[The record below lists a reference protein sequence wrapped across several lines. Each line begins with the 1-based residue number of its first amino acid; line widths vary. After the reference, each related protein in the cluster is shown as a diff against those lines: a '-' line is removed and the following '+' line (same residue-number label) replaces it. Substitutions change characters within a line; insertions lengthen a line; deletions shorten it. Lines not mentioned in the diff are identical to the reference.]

1 MLVHSTSSNGY
12 AKCKYMNGINA
23 CQISGNMTFDVGS
36 LNMNNL
42 NSTHISSRVENL
54 VTIRGNTINHT
65 VGSSNTAISS
75 SGNLHIVYPT
85 LFDAAFGGLFNV
97 KASSI
102 NYSPMEHYCLTHR
115 HPLYHPLISEH

>member
-1 MLVHSTSSNGY
+1 LNCGSITHSLSNASS
-12 AKCKYMNGINA
+12 
-23 CQISGNMTFDVGS
+23 
-36 LNMNNL
+36 
-42 NSTHISSRVENL
+42 
-54 VTIRGNTINHT
+54 
-65 VGSSNTAISS
+65 
-75 SGNLHIVYPT
+75 PT